1 MCHLLCLGPSVC
13 VSSISHQLLQFQF
26 SVAGEGQVGRG
37 SPPMGQP
44 DVTLTMCVEDMRG
57 MLQGDLSM
65 FGAYMGGRLEVDGDL
80 SAANKLG
87 NLAETVRAR
96 LQNV

>member
-1 MCHLLCLGPSVC
+1 MGC
-13 VSSISHQLLQFQF
+13 
-26 SVAGEGQVGRG
+26 G
-37 SPPMGQP
+37 SPPQGQP
-44 DVTLTMCVEDMRG
+44 DVTLTMCVDDMRG

-87 NLAETVRAR
+87 NLTETVRNR
-96 LQNV
+96 LQSMK

>member
-1 MCHLLCLGPSVC
+1 MGKGIPPV
-13 VSSISHQLLQFQF
+13 
-26 SVAGEGQVGRG
+26 GE
-37 SPPMGQP
+37 P

-96 LQNV
+96 LQNA